1 MQASRQDQA
10 RPGKAGQGRARQ
22 DPTQQIT
29 RHISSHLIPAAVRLE
44 SAPDNKLGRS
54 SFVAVPEGRSSTR
67 TDESQHCVIV
77 SKVFLPSSAP
87 RLACNSIA
95 TILAE
100 CGPLQSRQSISPLS
114 LTIIIILRTLLAL
127 LAFSAYPSGYF
138 LVTPNCEQVRAPNLS
153 QASQPD
159 QSS

>member
-1 MQASRQDQA
+1 MQASKASLKA
-10 RPGKAGQGRARQ
+10 RPGKAGEAGQGK
-22 DPTQQIT
+22 T
-29 RHISSHLIPAAVRLE
+29 RRSKSHATSHLISYPPAVRLE
-44 SAPDNKLGRS
+44 SAPDKLDRS

-138 LVTPNCEQVRAPNLS
+138 LVTPNCE
-153 QASQPD
+153 
-159 QSS
+159 